1 MIQGRVTILRSV
13 IIRLIALASLA
24 KENIRIGMASAVMG
38 RMEEYIA
45 LQTSNLSETVEELAG
60 GKDNDD

>member
-24 KENIRIGMASAVMG
+24 NENIRIGTASAVMG

-45 LQTSNLSETVEELAG
+45 LQTSNLSEQL
-60 GKDNDD
+60 